1 MRWKKLQQCYSAV
14 VASAVA
20 LCILAKLIFYRKPP
34 EGCKYLRELHFNP
47 QATSA
52 TINPVMPRVVAY
64 ILRQLKLLRICDFER
79 LADGIQYYL
88 HGPEGGYHPRKCT
101 LANLKLTHFRG
112 PSDNLTEEMLQVE
125 YFTIFAVEK
134 EKKCISSVFFFNSS
148 LYFQPKMDDDRIRS
162 LGKQRYC
169 GRKNSKNTHF

>member
-1 MRWKKLQQCYSAV
+1 MFNDLEKCVGRSCNSATIYV

-125 YFTIFAVEK
+125 YFTISALV
-134 EKKCISSVFFFNSS
+134 
-148 LYFQPKMDDDRIRS
+148 Q
-162 LGKQRYC
+162 
-169 GRKNSKNTHF
+169 